1 MNQLE
6 GVRVCV
12 FDAYGTLFDFA
23 SAAARCEDI
32 APDRRAALSAL
43 WRDKQV
49 QYSWLRSMQGRYAD
63 FWQVTGDALDFAL
76 DSLGLAAPRLREGLM
91 DLYLSLDC
99 FPEVPGVLRALR
111 GAGFGTAIL
120 SNGSPRML
128 DAVVDGAGLRDLFD
142 MVLSVDAVRVFK
154 TDPRVYRYA
163 LERLGVEAHEV
174 AFQSSNAWDA
184 HAASDF
190 GMRVVWC
197 NRYGQR
203 RERLPGAPDFEIR
216 TLAEL
221 PPLLGAAAA
230 PFTL

>member
-32 APDRRAALSAL
+32 EPDRRAALSAL

-49 QYSWLRSMQGRYAD
+49 QYSWLRSMQDRYVD

-76 DSLGLAAPRLREGLM
+76 DSFGLAEPSLRARLM
-91 DLYLSLDC
+91 DLYLSLAC

-111 GAGFGTAIL
+111 GAGFATAIL
-120 SNGSPRML
+120 SNGSPKML
-128 DAVVDGAGLRDLFD
+128 EALVKRSRLEHLFDAV
-142 MVLSVDAVRVFK
+142 LSADAVRAFK
-154 TDPRVYRYA
+154 THPKVYQYA
-163 LERLGVEAHEV
+163 LDTLALPARAI

-184 HAASDF
+184 HGASDF

-203 RERLPGAPDFEIR
+203 RERLPGNPDFEIR

-221 PPLLGAAAA
+221 PALLSGR
-230 PFTL
+230 PS